1 MLHAQVLDFANH
13 VLSQLQDQL
22 GLCVEF
28 RIHKHLIISHLH
40 SLLVIIAQLLTP
52 ICSLQQ
58 IVGYSQE

>member
-1 MLHAQVLDFANH
+1 MLHAQVLDFAH
-13 VLSQLQDQL
+13 YVLMQLQLQL

-28 RIHKHLIISHLH
+28 RLQQEQQLSHLH